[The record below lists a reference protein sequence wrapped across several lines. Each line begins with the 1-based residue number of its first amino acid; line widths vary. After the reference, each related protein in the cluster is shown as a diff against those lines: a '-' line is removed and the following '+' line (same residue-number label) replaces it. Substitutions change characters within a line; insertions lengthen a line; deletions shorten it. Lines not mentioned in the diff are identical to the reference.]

1 MPRTA
6 NCDEDSCA
14 IFPAHPSPR
23 RRPSFLSHLHL
34 SKNKK
39 SNTMRS
45 LFGTANSNDMS
56 EQSVKVVLLGESGV
70 GKSSLALRFV
80 TDEFRP
86 YSEATIGASF
96 MSKSMSIPPT
106 DEGKEQ
112 NSANERNISFKI
124 WDTAGQEK
132 YRSLAPMYYRGSS
145 AAILVYDIANPST
158 FTALQDWVNELNN
171 NGPPGL
177 VLAICGNKSD
187 LEDDRMVGRSVGE
200 EYANRINALFIETS
214 AKDGSNVQDMFLQLA
229 RRIPPPVNLNE
240 SLEEDV
246 GLDLGEPVQYRRSC
260 C

>member
-1 MPRTA
+1 M
-6 NCDEDSCA
+6 
-14 IFPAHPSPR
+14 
-23 RRPSFLSHLHL
+23 
-34 SKNKK
+34 
-39 SNTMRS
+39 
-45 LFGTANSNDMS
+45 
-56 EQSVKVVLLGESGV
+56 KVVLLGESGV

-80 TDEFRP
+80 TNEFKP

-106 DEGKEQ
+106 DDEKEQ
-112 NSANERNISFKI
+112 NERNISFKI

-158 FTALQDWVNELNN
+158 FAALQDWVNELNN

-214 AKDGSNVQDMFLQLA
+214 AKDGSNVQDLFLQLA
-229 RRIPPPVNLNE
+229 RRIPPPVNLHDT
-240 SLEEDV
+240 LEEEE
-246 GLDLGEPVQYRRSC
+246 GLDLGGPVQSSRSC

>member
-1 MPRTA
+1 M
-6 NCDEDSCA
+6 
-14 IFPAHPSPR
+14 
-23 RRPSFLSHLHL
+23 
-34 SKNKK
+34 
-39 SNTMRS
+39 
-45 LFGTANSNDMS
+45 
-56 EQSVKVVLLGESGV
+56 KVVLLGESGV

-106 DEGKEQ
+106 DDEKEQ
-112 NSANERNISFKI
+112 SERNISFKI

-158 FTALQDWVNELNN
+158 FAALQDWVNELNN

-187 LEDDRMVGRSVGE
+187 LEDDRMVGRSVGK
-200 EYANRINALFIETS
+200 EYANRINALFLETS

-229 RRIPPPVNLNE
+229 RRIPPPYLNDT
-240 SLEEDV
+240 LEEEE
-246 GLDLGEPVQYRRSC
+246 GLDLGGPVESRRSC

>member
-1 MPRTA
+1 MA
-6 NCDEDSCA
+6 
-14 IFPAHPSPR
+14 
-23 RRPSFLSHLHL
+23 
-34 SKNKK
+34 
-39 SNTMRS
+39 
-45 LFGTANSNDMS
+45 
-56 EQSVKVVLLGESGV
+56 EQSVKVVILGESGV

-96 MSKSMSIPPT
+96 MSKSMTITPT
-106 DEGKEQ
+106 NDEKEQ
-112 NSANERNISFKI
+112 KSTERNISFKI

-158 FTALQDWVNELNN
+158 FAALQDWVTELNN

-187 LEDDRMVGRSVGE
+187 LEDDRMVGRSVGQ
-200 EYANRINALFIETS
+200 EYAERINALFIETS
-214 AKDGSNVQDMFLQLA
+214 AKDGSNVEDLFSQLA
-229 RRIPPPVNLNE
+229 RRIPPPINLNE

-246 GLDLGEPVQYRRSC
+246 GLDLGEPVQSRSSC

>member
-1 MPRTA
+1 MT
-6 NCDEDSCA
+6 
-14 IFPAHPSPR
+14 
-23 RRPSFLSHLHL
+23 
-34 SKNKK
+34 
-39 SNTMRS
+39 
-45 LFGTANSNDMS
+45 

-96 MSKSMSIPPT
+96 MSKSLCVPPT
-106 DEGKEQ
+106 DENE
-112 NSANERNISFKI
+112 AERNIAFKI

-158 FTALQDWVNELNN
+158 FAALQDWVNELNN
-171 NGPPGL
+171 NGPEGL

-187 LEDDRMVGRSVGE
+187 LEDDRMVGRSVGK
-200 EYANRINALFIETS
+200 EYADRINALFIETS
-214 AKDGSNVQDMFLQLA
+214 AKDGSNVQDMFSQLA
-229 RRIPPPVNLNE
+229 RRIPPPLNLNE

-246 GLDLGEPVQYRRSC
+246 GLDLAEPDQSRSSC

>member
-1 MPRTA
+1 
-6 NCDEDSCA
+6 
-14 IFPAHPSPR
+14 
-23 RRPSFLSHLHL
+23 
-34 SKNKK
+34 
-39 SNTMRS
+39 
-45 LFGTANSNDMS
+45 MS

-106 DEGKEQ
+106 PDDEKEQ
-112 NSANERNISFKI
+112 KLPERNISFKI

-158 FTALQDWVNELNN
+158 FAALQDWVNELSN

-187 LEDDRMVGRSVGE
+187 LEDDRMVGRSVGK
-200 EYANRINALFIETS
+200 EYADRINALFIETS
-214 AKDGSNVQDMFLQLA
+214 AKNGRNVQEMFSQLA
-229 RRIPPPVNLNE
+229 RKIPPPVNLNE
-240 SLEEDV
+240 SIEEDV
-246 GLDLGEPVQYRRSC
+246 GLDLAEPDQSRSNC

>member
-1 MPRTA
+1 MA
-6 NCDEDSCA
+6 
-14 IFPAHPSPR
+14 
-23 RRPSFLSHLHL
+23 
-34 SKNKK
+34 
-39 SNTMRS
+39 
-45 LFGTANSNDMS
+45 

-96 MSKSMSIPPT
+96 MSKSMTIPT
-106 DEGKEQ
+106 DE
-112 NSANERNISFKI
+112 NEHKNISFKI

-158 FTALQDWVNELNN
+158 FAALQDWVNELNN
-171 NGPPGL
+171 NGPAGL

-187 LEDDRMVGRSVGE
+187 LEGDRMVGRSVGQQ
-200 EYANRINALFIETS
+200 YADRINALFIETS
-214 AKDGSNVQDMFLQLA
+214 AKDGSNVEDMFSHLA
-229 RRIPPPVNLNE
+229 RRIPPPMNLNE

-246 GLDLGEPVQYRRSC
+246 GLDLGEPVQSGSSC

>member
-1 MPRTA
+1 MA
-6 NCDEDSCA
+6 
-14 IFPAHPSPR
+14 
-23 RRPSFLSHLHL
+23 
-34 SKNKK
+34 
-39 SNTMRS
+39 
-45 LFGTANSNDMS
+45 

-96 MSKSMSIPPT
+96 MSKSMTILT
-106 DEGKEQ
+106 EDEKEQ
-112 NSANERNISFKI
+112 KSEQKSNERNISFKI

-158 FTALQDWVNELNN
+158 FAALTDWVNELNS
-171 NGPPGL
+171 NGPAGL

-187 LEDDRMVGRSVGE
+187 LEDDRMVGRSVVQ
-200 EYANRINALFIETS
+200 EYADRINALFIETS
-214 AKDGSNVQDMFLQLA
+214 AKDGSNVEDMFSQLA
-229 RRIPPPVNLNE
+229 RRIPPPINLNE

-246 GLDLGEPVQYRRSC
+246 GLDLGDPVQSRPSC

>member
-1 MPRTA
+1 MT
-6 NCDEDSCA
+6 
-14 IFPAHPSPR
+14 
-23 RRPSFLSHLHL
+23 
-34 SKNKK
+34 
-39 SNTMRS
+39 
-45 LFGTANSNDMS
+45 

-86 YSEATIGASF
+86 YSETTIGASF
-96 MSKSMSIPPT
+96 MSKQITIPSCLST
-106 DEGKEQ
+106 SSDSGKNNEQ
-112 NSANERNISFKI
+112 APQRNISFKI

-145 AAILVYDIANPST
+145 AAIIVYDISNPST
-158 FTALQDWVNELNN
+158 FAQLSDWVDELTN

-187 LEDDRMVGRSVGE
+187 LEEDRMVGRSVGE
-200 EYANRINALFIETS
+200 EYAAKIGALFIETS
-214 AKDGSNVQDMFLQLA
+214 AKAGKNVEQLFKDVA
-229 RRIPPPVNLNE
+229 TRIPPPTNLNE

-246 GLDLGEPVQYRRSC
+246 GLDLGESGPKSSC